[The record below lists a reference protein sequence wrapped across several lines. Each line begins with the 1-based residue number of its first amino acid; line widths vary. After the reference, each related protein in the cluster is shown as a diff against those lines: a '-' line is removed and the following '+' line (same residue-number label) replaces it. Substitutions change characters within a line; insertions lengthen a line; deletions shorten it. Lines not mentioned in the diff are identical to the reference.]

1 MCLLELLVKYIYYFL
16 DRLVWRLVQ
25 EEFLSP
31 VPFRNSL
38 LWKTTMESSCSV
50 SLYRVS
56 L

>member
-1 MCLLELLVKYIYYFL
+1 VLAGIIRKNIYYFL

-25 EEFLSP
+25 EEFLSS

-56 L
+56 I

>member
-1 MCLLELLVKYIYYFL
+1 MLAGIIRKNINYLL
-16 DRLVWRLVQ
+16 DRLVWRLVE

-38 LWKTTMESSCSV
+38 VWKTTMESSCSV

-56 L
+56 I